1 MRKLIT
7 AIAACLFIMGCAG
20 TPQEKAADKMKDMQ
34 DDKTALV
41 NKGVVA
47 GLGIGTSK
55 NKQLA
60 YDEADLN
67 ARVDVQRAMEE
78 KIEGLIRNYIED
90 VGDELTEH
98 KEEVKKGVVSG
109 IQKGV
114 SIVKMDVE
122 VAENGK
128 YEVYAI
134 AVMDPQI
141 IKNAFEAELSARQA
155 NIERARAMAGYQELE
170 KATAALEAYKASQGR

>member
-60 YDEADLN
+60 YDEA
-67 ARVDVQRAMEE
+67 
-78 KIEGLIRNYIED
+78 KWTWKWPK
-90 VGDELTEH
+90 TEST
-98 KEEVKKGVVSG
+98 KFMPSPSWTPK
-109 IQKGV
+109 
-114 SIVKMDVE
+114 
-122 VAENGK
+122 
-128 YEVYAI
+128 
-134 AVMDPQI
+134 
-141 IKNAFEAELSARQA
+141 
-155 NIERARAMAGYQELE
+155 
-170 KATAALEAYKASQGR
+170 